1 MGGIFMKIAI
11 CDDEKI
17 FRERLI
23 KALNEYTDKYGYTF
37 SYYEYSDG
45 CHLLSADITYDLI
58 FMDYQMNKTNGID
71 VVDTLRKRN
80 DDTTVIFISSFKD
93 MVFKSFEVRTYRF
106 LVKPLNINKL
116 YEALSSFIKMY
127 DTEKYLIVKN
137 DKLDMSERITEDSV
151 IYAEADN
158 VYCKIRTADNTY
170 VYKKTLS
177 TFEKMLRSDFFFR
190 VHRTYLVNLKYISSY
205 SETEII
211 MDNNEKALIAKT
223 KYHSFQQ
230 AYFNYLKRCSLGII
244 K

>member
-1 MGGIFMKIAI
+1 MKIAI

-80 DDTTVIFISSFKD
+80 DDTTVIFISSFTD

-158 VYCKIRTADNTY
+158 VYCKIRTANNTY

-177 TFEKMLRSDFFFR
+177 SFEKMLRSDFFFR

>member
-1 MGGIFMKIAI
+1 MKIAI

-17 FRERLI
+17 FRKQL
-23 KALNEYTDKYGYTF
+23 KNALNEYTDKYGYTF

-45 CHLLSADITYDLI
+45 NQLLSADITYDLI
-58 FMDYQMNKTNGID
+58 FMDYQMNRINGID
-71 VVDTLRKRN
+71 VVDILRKRN
-80 DDTTVIFISSFKD
+80 DNTTVIFISSFKE
-93 MVFKSFEVRTYRF
+93 MVFDSLKVRTYRF

-116 YEALSSFIKMY
+116 YEALSSFIEMY
-127 DTEKYLIVKN
+127 NTEKYLIVKN
-137 DKLDMSERITEDSV
+137 DDLDIFERITEDSV

-158 VYCKIRTADNTY
+158 VYCKIRTINNTY

-177 TFEKMLRSDFFFR
+177 SFEKTLKSDFFFR
-190 VHRTYLVNLKYISSY
+190 VHRSYVVNLKYISSY

-211 MDNNEKALIAKT
+211 MDNNEKALIAKA

-230 AYFNYLKRCSLGII
+230 AYFNYLKRCSLGML